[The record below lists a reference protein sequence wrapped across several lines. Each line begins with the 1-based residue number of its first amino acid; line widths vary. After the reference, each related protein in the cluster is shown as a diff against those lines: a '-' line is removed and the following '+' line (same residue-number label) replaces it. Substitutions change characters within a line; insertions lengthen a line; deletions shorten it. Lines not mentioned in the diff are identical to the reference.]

1 MRWNRLIST
10 TALAGLGSAVL
21 ARQALFVVRIDGT
34 SMEPTFHS
42 GDAVLAV
49 RARYGRSVRRGDIV
63 VCRLPREL
71 QGPSGLLAKR
81 AIGLPGDDVPGAGVI
96 PAGRVFV
103 QGDGDRS
110 YDSRAF
116 GPLPVESIQ
125 GRVIARLSLPLRRA
139 AAAMGE

>member
-1 MRWNRLIST
+1 MRWTQLT
-10 TALAGLGSAVL
+10 GWCLLATAGGALA
-21 ARQALFVVRIDGT
+21 ARRALFVVRIDGT

-49 RARYGRSVRRGDIV
+49 RAGFGPAVRRGDIV

-71 QGPSGLLAKR
+71 QGPSGLLVKR
-81 AIGLPGDDVPGAGVI
+81 AAGLAGDRVDGGDAV

-103 QGDGDRS
+103 RGDGDRS

-116 GPLPVESIQ
+116 GPLPLASVR
-125 GRVIARLSLPLRRA
+125 GRVIARLSLPVRRPSA
-139 AAAMGE
+139 IEG